1 MEMLGRGGDGGFVEE
16 VVSELSW
23 GGGGGGAVR
32 GEPGGGAP
40 QLEQS
45 KQREAGASRPGRRA
59 GLPGHSQ
66 PC

>member
-1 MEMLGRGGDGGFVEE
+1 MEE

-23 GGGGGGAVR
+23 GGVGWE

-45 KQREAGASRPGRRA
+45 EQREAGASRPGRRA

>member
-1 MEMLGRGGDGGFVEE
+1 MEE